1 MIYLESHSP
10 ITIQFLSISVSEN
23 VVNLNSF
30 FQAME
35 CPNSARMIGQNQAQQ
50 KKKFFPETA
59 LNFSMFNPSATFVQ
73 VFCKA
78 LIKHLHNHE
87 WLAPTFH
94 GCKIHT

>member
-1 MIYLESHSP
+1 MWDLIVSAPDHC
-10 ITIQFLSISVSEN
+10 LSFYFSVC
-23 VVNLNSF
+23 L
-30 FQAME
+30 
-35 CPNSARMIGQNQAQQ
+35 
-50 KKKFFPETA
+50 
-59 LNFSMFNPSATFVQ
+59 NPSATLVQ